1 MSNYHVSRSGAIR
14 ACGATKRA
22 CPLKAGHYSQAA
34 YDKLVL
40 EGDPRIEQPAQKPV
54 PNATKNKAKS
64 PSLDS
69 SRLPASVKKK
79 IQPPEQN
86 EANDQSIAPSQ
97 LPASVKKKAQP
108 TEFAL
113 TTYTKRKNLHLSES
127 TPAKI
132 IHKEPVECWE
142 NMGNV
147 ECVCGKV
154 RYDPLLACPCKK
166 TEIAGFRIR
175 KSEEKLLQSKF
186 AVKTRYWYHST
197 TRPDWDEQIK
207 AAGIPV
213 HLGNEMT
220 SHEVAANHHYDGGPR
235 DYYVYKVML
244 NPLASISNVVCQDM
258 ANNWSETMGQFES
271 RADSDMV
278 RYVNSYENP
287 GTVSLIGNPK
297 KFIIVGKTTH
307 KV

>member
-14 ACGATKRA
+14 KCGATKRA

-40 EGDPRIEQPAQKPV
+40 DGDPRIEQPAQKPV
-54 PNATKNKAKS
+54 PHATQNKAKS

-79 IQPPEQN
+79 TQPQEHKKAHEQSR
-86 EANDQSIAPSQ
+86 ASSQ
-97 LPASVKKKAQP
+97 LPASVKKDTQP
-108 TEFAL
+108 KESSWEI
-113 TTYTKRKNLHLSES
+113 YQKRENVHIDENH
-127 TPAKI
+127 PANI

-154 RYDPLLACPCKK
+154 RYEQFTNCSCKQNK
-166 TEIAGFRIR
+166 IAGFRIR

-197 TRPDWDEQIK
+197 TRADWDEQIK

-220 SHEVAANHHYDGGPR
+220 SHEVAANHHYGGGPR
-235 DYYVYKVML
+235 EYYVYKVML
-244 NPLASISNVVCQDM
+244 NPLAAISNVVCQDM
-258 ANNWSETMGQFES
+258 ANNWSENMDQFES
-271 RADSDMV
+271 RADGDMV

-307 KV
+307 RV